1 MDTREKLIKAR
12 LGLLALAEQLQN
24 VRRAC
29 QTAGIS
35 RSHYYE
41 IKQAYEKYGAEG
53 LAPPPRRRPR
63 MPNQTPPELER
74 QILEM
79 TEQFPTYSYVR
90 IAGQLRLTGVGVSA
104 AAVRAVWQR
113 HGLTLRIQRLLW
125 LEQKTAAAG
134 GVLSEAMIRL
144 LRKHRGR
151 TVDPKQHV
159 DAPYPG
165 YLLCQ
170 DTYFVGTIKGVG
182 KIYMQSGV
190 DAHCSLGFARLYLSK
205 APITAADTLHHHVL
219 PFSEEHGVAVEH
231 LLTDNGREFCGRELQ
246 HPFELY
252 LAISQVRHRRTEVRS
267 PETNGFCERF
277 HRTLKEEFFA
287 VAFRKS
293 FYESVEQLQADLD
306 HYLNFYNRQRA
317 HQGYRTQGRPPY
329 QAFLDGVKHMQE
341 KSLTGEENN
350 MPQERVA

>member
-24 VRRAC
+24 VRQAC
-29 QTAGIS
+29 KAAGIS

-41 IKQAYEKYGAEG
+41 IQQAYEKYGPEG
-53 LAPPPRRRPR
+53 LAPQPRRRPR

-79 TEQFPTYSYVR
+79 TTQFPTYSYVR

-134 GVLSEAMIRL
+134 GVLTEAMIRL

-151 TVDPKQHV
+151 TVDPEQHV
-159 DAPYPG
+159 EAPYPG

-182 KIYMQSGV
+182 KIYSQSV
-190 DAHCSLGFARLYLSK
+190 VAAHCSLGFARLYLSK
-205 APITAADTLHHHVL
+205 APITAADTLHSHVL
-219 PFSEEHGVAVEH
+219 PFYEEHGVAVEH
-231 LLTDNGREFCGRELQ
+231 LLTDNGREFCGRELH

-252 LAISQVRHRRTEVRS
+252 LASSQVRHRRTEVRS

-277 HRTLKEEFFA
+277 HRTLQEEFFA
-287 VAFRKS
+287 VSFRKT
-293 FYESVEQLQADLD
+293 FYESVDQLQADLD
-306 HYLNFYNRQRA
+306 RYLEFYNRERA
-317 HQGYRTQGRPPY
+317 HQGYRTQGRTPY
-329 QAFLDGVKHMQE
+329 QAFLDGVKQMQE
-341 KSLTGEENN
+341 KSLLEEADNL
-350 MPQERVA
+350 PQERVA